1 MTKSVEERMQ
11 LLSRAV
17 LSEAQAEA
25 EQVLEAAQA
34 RADTIRDRAQEQAQA
49 EREEI
54 LARARRDAER
64 VRSGCV
70 ASAQLEARRLRLE
83 RREQVLDRVFET
95 VRQRLPNVQ
104 GWTDYDQIVRDLTR
118 EAVGHLSADAVRIRA
133 DARAREVLADSTLFE
148 LSEELGVRLRL
159 EELDDGRTGIVAETM
174 DGHRRYDNTLQAR
187 LDRWQDALRAPVYR
201 LLMGESL

>member
-1 MTKSVEERMQ
+1 MKSVEERMQ

-17 LSEAQAEA
+17 LSEANAEA
-25 EQVLEAAQA
+25 DRVLEAAQSKA
-34 RADTIRDRAQEQAQA
+34 DAIRERAKEQAQA
-49 EREEI
+49 QREEI
-54 LARARRDAER
+54 LQRARTKAES

-83 RREQVLDRVFET
+83 RREQVLDRVFEA

-104 GWTDYDQIVRDLTR
+104 GWTDYDQIVRDLAR
-118 EAVGHLSADAVRIRA
+118 EAVGHLGADAVRIRA
-133 DARAREVLADSTLFE
+133 DEHAREVLSDSTLVE
-148 LSEELGVRLRL
+148 LSEELGVQLRL
-159 EELDDGRTGIVAETM
+159 EDLDDGRTGVVAETM

-187 LDRWQDALRAPVYR
+187 LGRWQDELRAPVYR

>member
-1 MTKSVEERMQ
+1 MKSVEERMQ

-25 EQVLEAAQA
+25 AQVLEVAQA
-34 RADTIRDRAQEQAQA
+34 RADAIRERAREQAQA

-54 LARARRDAER
+54 LERARRDAER
-64 VRSGCV
+64 VRGGCV

-118 EAVGHLSADAVRIRA
+118 EAVRHLSADAVRIRA
-133 DARAREVLADSTLFE
+133 DERAREVLADSTLFE

-159 EELDDGRTGIVAETM
+159 EKLDDGRIGIVAETM

-187 LDRWQDALRAPVYR
+187 LDRWRDALRAPVYR

>member
-1 MTKSVEERMQ
+1 MKSVEERMQ

-17 LSEAQAEA
+17 LSEANAEA
-25 EQVLEAAQA
+25 DRVLEAAQSKA
-34 RADTIRDRAQEQAQA
+34 DAIRERAKEQAQA
-49 EREEI
+49 QREEI
-54 LARARRDAER
+54 LERARTKAES

-83 RREQVLDRVFET
+83 RREQVLDRVFEA

-104 GWTDYDQIVRDLTR
+104 GWTDYDQIVRDLAR
-118 EAVGHLSADAVRIRA
+118 EAVDHLGADAVRIRA
-133 DARAREVLADSTLFE
+133 DEHAREVLSDSTLVE
-148 LSEELGVRLRL
+148 LSEELGVQLRL
-159 EELDDGRTGIVAETM
+159 EDLDDGRTGVVAETM

-187 LDRWQDALRAPVYR
+187 LGRWQDELRAPVYR

>member
-1 MTKSVEERMQ
+1 MKSVEERMQ

-17 LSEAQAEA
+17 LSEANAEA
-25 EQVLEAAQA
+25 DRVLEAAQSKA
-34 RADTIRDRAQEQAQA
+34 DAIRERAKEQAQA
-49 EREEI
+49 QREEI
-54 LARARRDAER
+54 LQRARTKAES

-83 RREQVLDRVFET
+83 RREQVLDRVFEA

-104 GWTDYDQIVRDLTR
+104 GWTDYDQIVRDLAR
-118 EAVGHLSADAVRIRA
+118 EAVDHLGADAVRIRA
-133 DARAREVLADSTLFE
+133 DEHAREVLSDSTLVE
-148 LSEELGVRLRL
+148 LSEELGVQLRL
-159 EELDDGRTGIVAETM
+159 EDLDDGRTGVVAETM

-187 LDRWQDALRAPVYR
+187 LGRWQDELRAPVYR

>member
-1 MTKSVEERMQ
+1 MKSVEERMQ

-17 LSEAQAEA
+17 LNDAHAEA

-34 RADTIRDRAQEQAQA
+34 RADAIRERAQEQAQA

-54 LARARRDAER
+54 LERAKREAER

-70 ASAQLEARRLRLE
+70 ASAQLDARKLGLE
-83 RREQVLDRVFET
+83 RREKLLDQVFDA
-95 VRQRLPNVQ
+95 VRQRLPTIQ
-104 GWTDYDQIVRDLTR
+104 QWTDYDQIVRELTR
-118 EAVGHLSADAVRIRA
+118 EAVGRLGSDAVRIRA
-133 DARAREVLADSTLFE
+133 DERALRALADGTLVE
-148 LSEELGVRLRL
+148 LSEELGVQLRL
-159 EELDDGRTGIVAETM
+159 EKLSDGRTGIVAETI